1 MIKTIIFLIF
11 AILFSLLT
19 LIYQLYL
26 VQENL
31 KQVLLQQEKQQLLLN
46 KLSTLSGSN
55 TSILKGN
62 STDLWSFN
70 TITEPWV
77 IITVT
82 SVIIIGVVLIMI
94 FFKPGG
100 SDLGPGV
107 PPVLSSPSSPSSSSN
122 SISSS
127 SSVEDFSDLISRS
140 LNAETTTFL
149 KKVDDT
155 ITDSAISISDNIEK
169 YITHST
175 QKIFNKFDGSDEM
188 VTFELQ
194 NILAQLLNNHHQNYL
209 AVCESKLKTMAI
221 ITVKHLKDLNN
232 TLLQN
237 NLIMQDQVVM
247 LNPDVAQ
254 AIVTA
259 STSVT

>member
-82 SVIIIGVVLIMI
+82 GVIIIGVVLIMI

-107 PPVLSSPSSPSSSSN
+107 PPVLSSPSSSSN

-127 SSVEDFSDLISRS
+127 SSVENFSDLISKS
-140 LNAETTTFL
+140 IEDETTVFF
-149 KKVDDT
+149 KKVNDT
-155 ITDSAISISDNIEK
+155 VTVSTDLILENIHANLDYSAQ
-169 YITHST
+169 T
-175 QKIFNKFDGSDEM
+175 IFNKIDVSNETISFKLQSFLSTLLVEQYE
-188 VTFELQ
+188 TFFKAC
-194 NILAQLLNNHHQNYL
+194 N
-209 AVCESKLKTMAI
+209 SKLKVMTISI
-221 ITVKHLKDLNN
+221 IRQIRESNSQ
-232 TLLQN
+232 LLQN
-237 NLIMQDQVVM
+237 NIITQEQFATLT
-247 LNPDVAQ
+247 PDVAQ
-254 AIVTA
+254 ALITA
-259 STSVT
+259 ATSVT